1 MTSGIEFN
9 RSYTTSYI
17 MMPLSKNNGNMTVQ
31 STDKDAESKIKSK
44 DSMKV
49 FDELRQADTDK
60 NGIISLNELKSCKN
74 KTEFM
79 EKLEFA
85 MKAFND
91 NPNRDYTKKLYEE
104 WI

>member
-1 MTSGIEFN
+1 MN
-9 RSYTTSYI
+9 
-17 MMPLSKNNGNMTVQ
+17 
-31 STDKDAESKIKSK
+31 SK
-44 DSMKV
+44 DPYINKDGVLISKLGN
-49 FDELRQADTDK
+49 FNYDELRQADTDK